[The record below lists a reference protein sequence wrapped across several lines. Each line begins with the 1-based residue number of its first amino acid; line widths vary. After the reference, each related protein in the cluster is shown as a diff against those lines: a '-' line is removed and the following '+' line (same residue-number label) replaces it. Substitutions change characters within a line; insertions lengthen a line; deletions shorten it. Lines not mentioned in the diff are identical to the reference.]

1 MNFRSTFKNLREEK
15 NLSRRELAIEFGV
28 SYSTLLEYECGEIV
42 PDEEILKK
50 FADFFD
56 VSVDYLLG
64 KISVRKVDYSLLTE
78 DDKKEIS
85 NILEERRYELGNSD
99 EFLFD
104 GERLS
109 QECINSLIEAM
120 QIGLSIV
127 KIKQNKELHI

>member
-1 MNFRSTFKNLREEK
+1 MNFKSTFKKLREEK
-15 NLSRRELAIEFGV
+15 GLTIEELAIELKIP
-28 SYSTLLEYECGEIV
+28 YTTLLKYESGEII
-42 PDEEILKK
+42 PGEEILKK

-64 KISVRKVDYSLLTE
+64 KTNVRKVDYSLLTE

-85 NILEERRYELGNSD
+85 NILEERRYESENSN

-109 QECINSLIEAM
+109 QECIDSLIEAM

-127 KIKQNKELHI
+127 KIKHNKELHI